1 MTEIQ
6 IWRSSGIH
14 TAQSQGSMVDGSG
27 SRSRSRRA
35 ARRLWILMHA
45 QALLNGTTG
54 SPGNVAFIE
63 DDRQRLAGR
72 RAR

>member
-6 IWRSSGIH
+6 IWRSSRIH
-14 TAQSQGSMVDGSG
+14 TAQGQASMVDGSG
-27 SRSRSRRA
+27 SRSRRA

>member
-14 TAQSQGSMVDGSG
+14 TAQGQASIVGGRG
-27 SRSRSRRA
+27 SRSRRA
-35 ARRLWILMHA
+35 GRRLWTLLHA
-45 QALLNGTTG
+45 QALLNGTTCD
-54 SPGNVAFIE
+54 PGNVAFIE

>member
-6 IWRSSGIH
+6 IWRSSRIH
-14 TAQSQGSMVDGSG
+14 TAHGQASTVGGSG
-27 SRSRSRRA
+27 SRSRRA
-35 ARRLWILMHA
+35 ALRLWTLMHA

-54 SPGNVAFIE
+54 GPGDVAFIE
-63 DDRQRLAGR
+63 DDRQRLAAR

>member
-6 IWRSSGIH
+6 ISRVARIH
-14 TAQSQGSMVDGSG
+14 TAHGQPTTVRGTG
-27 SRSRSRRA
+27 SRSRPA
-35 ARRLWILMHA
+35 ALRLWTLLHA

-54 SPGNVAFIE
+54 GAGDVAFIE

>member
-6 IWRSSGIH
+6 IRRVARIH
-14 TAQSQGSMVDGSG
+14 TAHGQASTVGGGSG
-27 SRSRSRRA
+27 GRTRRTGL
-35 ARRLWILMHA
+35 RLWTLVHA

-54 SPGNVAFIE
+54 GTGDVAFIE

>member
-6 IWRSSGIH
+6 LWRSSGIH
-14 TAQSQGSMVDGSG
+14 TAQGQASMVDGSG
-27 SRSRSRRA
+27 SRSRRA
-35 ARRLWILMHA
+35 GRRLWILMHA

-54 SPGNVAFIE
+54 SPGDVAFIE